1 MDLFGLASTPSS
13 TLTDG
18 TLTCAYAELGSIFEA
33 LHAYLTQQ
41 GVRRQ
46 DPIIVECDNSVASA
60 VVILG
65 LLHHGYSFLP
75 MPQGQRAGLE
85 NAVDL
90 QTLLPGFCPYLLVPD
105 RSQVVASADLVRVDR
120 YVNLQANPVAQAGLD
135 LGDRADRKLYL
146 RTSGSTGTPKV
157 VMHSQARLAANVQ
170 ACVDRLQL
178 TAADR
183 IALPVPLFHMYGLGA
198 GFLPGIRAGASI
210 DLQQGANLLRY
221 LQREQKFNP
230 NVAFLTPI
238 FCETLLKGRRSDR
251 PYRITVAAGDRV
263 REDTFTPY
271 EARFGCL
278 IKLYGS
284 TEMGA
289 LSASSPAEP
298 PETRS
303 QTVGQ
308 PMPDVT
314 FCLKETETLT
324 AEDRAKGLGELWCR
338 REAGFEG
345 YLDWQ
350 GQPLDLGQWDAAGWF
365 RTKDLGRLWPD
376 GGVEV
381 LGRCDHS
388 VNRDGLLVF
397 FADVER
403 VLESLVGVEA
413 AVVVSKG
420 ESQRGKNLTA
430 YCVVSAGYGGTAI
443 DLRQQCFDRLPNRA
457 VPDRVLLVK
466 ALPLLANGK
475 IDRQA
480 LVRRVDAPDVPQ
492 AGSSRQ
498 SGASVQRGGERSDSP
513 SP

>member
-1 MDLFGLASTPSS
+1 MDLFGLVSTPNS

-18 TLTCAYAELGSIFEA
+18 HLTCSYADLALIFEA
-33 LHAYLTQQ
+33 LHRYLGQQ
-41 GVRRQ
+41 GVHPQ
-46 DPIIVECDNSVASA
+46 EPIIVECDNSVASA

-75 MPQGQRAGLE
+75 MPQGQRSGLGEDPVALQKLFPHFCPHLVTPARVNAAGE
-85 NAVDL
+85 PVDL
-90 QTLLPGFCPYLLVPD
+90 LRVEQYL
-105 RSQVVASADLVRVDR
+105 
-120 YVNLQANPVAQAGLD
+120 NLQPNPAALPGLD
-135 LGDRADRKLYL
+135 LGDRGDRKLYM

-157 VMHSQARLAANVQ
+157 VMHSHDRLATNVQ
-170 ACVDRLQL
+170 ACVDRLHL
-178 TAADR
+178 SPNDR

-198 GFLPGIRAGASI
+198 GFLPGIKAGASI

-221 LQREQKFNP
+221 LQREQSFNP
-230 NVAFLTPI
+230 NVTFLTPI

-263 REDTFTPY
+263 REETFSPY
-271 EARFGCL
+271 ESRFGCL
-278 IKLYGS
+278 VKLYGS

-289 LSASSPAEP
+289 LSASSPTDS
-298 PETRS
+298 PEARL

-308 PMPDVT
+308 PMADVE
-314 FCLKETETLT
+314 FCLKEPETLT
-324 AEDRAKGLGELWCR
+324 AEDRAKGIGELWCR
-338 REAGFEG
+338 RTAGFEG
-345 YLDWQ
+345 YLDWH
-350 GQPLDLGQWDAAGWF
+350 GQPLDLGQWDQSGWF

-403 VLESLVGVEA
+403 ALESLDAVET

-430 YCVVSAGYGGTAI
+430 YCVLSAGATA
-443 DLRQQCFDRLPNRA
+443 DATTLRQQCFDTVTQRA
-457 VPDRVLLVK
+457 VPDHIVVVQT
-466 ALPLLANGK
+466 LPLLANGK
-475 IDRQA
+475 VDRQA
-480 LVRRVDAPDVPQ
+480 LVHRPDPL
-492 AGSSRQ
+492 
-498 SGASVQRGGERSDSP
+498 
-513 SP
+513 